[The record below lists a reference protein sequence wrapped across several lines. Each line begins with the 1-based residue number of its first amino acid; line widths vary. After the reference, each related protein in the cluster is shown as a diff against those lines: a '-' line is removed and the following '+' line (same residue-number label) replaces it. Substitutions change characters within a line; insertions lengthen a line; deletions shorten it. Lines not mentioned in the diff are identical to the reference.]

1 MKTLPFIPNRGVTGW
16 ITVPQL
22 WESTMPN
29 KFELEQ
35 QLIDFWKIT
44 DEIDRIESQGITE
57 ADRNELVRVYES
69 KFNRLWDNFNT
80 MVAEGQFEHSK

>member
-1 MKTLPFIPNRGVTGW
+1 MTGW
-16 ITVPQL
+16 ITVRQL

-69 KFNRLWDNFNT
+69 KFNRLSFADC
-80 MVAEGQFEHSK
+80 S

>member
-1 MKTLPFIPNRGVTGW
+1 MLPFIPNRGVIGW
-16 ITVPQL
+16 TTVRQL
-22 WESTMPN
+22 WDSTMPN